1 MAGHVN
7 DSLKNSGRRE
17 MTPVIGLPEGV
28 EATGLQ
34 METKSGQ
41 IKIER
46 VHRTLAP
53 KPDPNQ

>member
-1 MAGHVN
+1 MAGHVD

-17 MTPVIGLPEGV
+17 MTPVIGLLEGV

-53 KPDPNQ
+53 KPDEN